1 MKTSFFYYAGLILA
15 IMGLIGII
23 SESGPVWSRY
33 FILGLGVALLLT
45 GYLKQRPK

>member
-23 SESGPVWSRY
+23 SENGPVWSRY
-33 FILGLGVALLLT
+33 VVLGLGVVLLLI
-45 GYLKQRPK
+45 GYLTQSRK